1 MGCLPDQVKLIGAL
15 NQGLDEAMKEICQ
28 LGNHGEEANRS
39 ITELETLYKQDG
51 EAVEKLKKEN
61 ATLEGMV

>member
-1 MGCLPDQVKLIGAL
+1 
-15 NQGLDEAMKEICQ
+15 
-28 LGNHGEEANRS
+28 
-39 ITELETLYKQDG
+39 LETLYKQDG